1 MLMFCSVHTDQW
13 SADTGYIYDDDQEQE
28 VEALKDEL
36 KTLVA
41 PEVQAII
48 NKLSV
53 NKNLISAIKKSVLQQ
68 LTISIEAEKLGKI
81 S

>member
-1 MLMFCSVHTDQW
+1 MFCSVHTYHW
-13 SADTGYIYDDDQEQE
+13 SADTGFIGDDCQEQE

-48 NKLSV
+48 NKLAV
-53 NKNLISAIKKSVLQQ
+53 NKNLIAAIKKSVLQQ
-68 LTISIEAEKLGKI
+68 LTISIDAEKLGKM

>member
-1 MLMFCSVHTDQW
+1 MPMFCCVHTDQW
-13 SADTGYIYDDDQEQE
+13 SADTGFIGDDDQEQE
-28 VEALKDEL
+28 VEALKAEL

-41 PEVQAII
+41 PEIQAII
-48 NKLSV
+48 DKLSV
-53 NKNLISAIKKSVLQQ
+53 NTNLLAAIKKSVLQQ

>member
-1 MLMFCSVHTDQW
+1 MFCCVRTNQW
-13 SADTGYIYDDDQEQE
+13 SADTGYICDDDQEQE

-36 KTLVA
+36 KRLLA

-48 NKLSV
+48 DKLSV
-53 NKNLISAIKKSVLQQ
+53 NTKLIAAIKKSVLQQ
-68 LTISIEAEKLGKI
+68 LTISIEAENLGKV

>member
-1 MLMFCSVHTDQW
+1 MFCCVHTDQW
-13 SADTGYIYDDDQEQE
+13 SADTGFIGDDDQEQE
-28 VEALKDEL
+28 VEALKAEL

-41 PEVQAII
+41 PEIQAII
-48 NKLSV
+48 DKLSV
-53 NKNLISAIKKSVLQQ
+53 NTNLLAAIKKSVLQQ

>member
-1 MLMFCSVHTDQW
+1 MFCCVHTDQW
-13 SADTGYIYDDDQEQE
+13 SADTGFIGDDDQEQE

-36 KTLVA
+36 KTLVE
-41 PEVQAII
+41 PEIQAII
-48 NKLSV
+48 DKLSV
-53 NKNLISAIKKSVLQQ
+53 NKNLIAAIKKSVLQQ

>member
-1 MLMFCSVHTDQW
+1 MFCFVHTDQW
-13 SADTGYIYDDDQEQE
+13 SADTGFIGDDDQEIE
-28 VEALKDEL
+28 DLNDEL

-48 NKLSV
+48 DKLSV
-53 NKNLISAIKKSVLQQ
+53 NKKLMQAIKKSVQQQ
-68 LTISIEAEKLGKI
+68 LTINIEAENLGKI

>member
-1 MLMFCSVHTDQW
+1 MFCSVHTDQW
-13 SADTGYIYDDDQEQE
+13 SANTGYIYDDDQEQE

-48 NKLSV
+48 EKLSV
-53 NKNLISAIKKSVLQQ
+53 NKNLIAAIKKSVLQQ
-68 LTISIEAEKLGKI
+68 LTISIEAENLGKV